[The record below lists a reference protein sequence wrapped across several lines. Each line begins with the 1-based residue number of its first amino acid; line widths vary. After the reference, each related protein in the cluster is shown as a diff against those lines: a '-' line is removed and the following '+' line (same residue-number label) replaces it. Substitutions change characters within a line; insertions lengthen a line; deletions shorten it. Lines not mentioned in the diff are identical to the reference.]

1 MKRNVRTDLALEA
14 RELLFEGGAEPKEI
28 DGVEIEEEKDGEDIK
43 ITRVI
48 IENDRGEQS
57 LKKRKGT
64 YVTVEFPP
72 DFWGYNNLS
81 GRLVEICTK
90 EISALFGEKPPKTT
104 LVIGLGNWNIT
115 ADALGP
121 KTVGDVLVTRHLRK
135 YMPDEIDERL
145 SSVSAAAPGVLG
157 ITGIET
163 GEIVMGLCEKVEP
176 DLIIAIDALCSRK
189 IDRINSTIQISDT
202 GIVPGAGV
210 GNKRMSIDEETL
222 GIPVISIGVPT
233 VVEAATIAGDAIELI
248 VSNLEAH
255 AKENEPLYKM
265 LSVIEE
271 ADNMPIIKEALSPA
285 IGNFIVTPKEID
297 ESVSRLS
304 GIIGDSINL
313 ALHKGLKL
321 SELELYKM

>member
-1 MKRNVRTDLALEA
+1 MRKNVRTDLALEA
-14 RELLFEGGAEPKEI
+14 RELLFESGAEPKSLE
-28 DGVEIEEEKDGEDIK
+28 GVRVEEEADGEEIK

-48 IENDRGEQS
+48 VENDEGEKTLS
-57 LKKRKGT
+57 KRKGT

-81 GRLVEICTK
+81 DRLIEICSK
-90 EISALFGEKPPKTT
+90 EINALIGKDGPKNT

-121 KTVGDVLVTRHLRK
+121 KTVGDVLVTRHLAK

-157 ITGIET
+157 LTGIET
-163 GEIVMGLCEKVEP
+163 GEIVKGLCEKVAP
-176 DLIIAIDALCSRK
+176 NLIIAIDALCSRK

-202 GIVPGAGV
+202 GIIPGAGV

-222 GIPVISIGVPT
+222 GVPVIAIGVPT
-233 VVEAATIAGDAIELI
+233 VVDAATIAGDTIELI
-248 VSNLEAH
+248 VNNLEEH
-255 AKENEPLYKM
+255 AKDNEPLYKM

-271 ADNMPIIKEALSPA
+271 EDNMPIIKEALSPA

-304 GIIGDSINL
+304 RIIGDSINL
-313 ALHKGLKL
+313 ALHKGLEL
-321 SELELYKM
+321 SELELYKL